1 MCDLIRLL
9 EQCQA
14 DTHEVLGPGAAGR
27 LAHWQ
32 QYANDRERLIKFIR
46 ERIRGKWQN
55 GVELHRRGK
64 LSLEQIAIHCGPEVF
79 DESDIERAKATLSVG
94 GA

>member
-27 LAHWQ
+27 LAYWQ
-32 QYANDRERLIKFIR
+32 QYANDRERLISFIR
-46 ERIRGKWQN
+46 ERIRRKGQN
-55 GVELHRRGK
+55 KAKLHRRGK
-64 LSLEQIAIHCGPEVF
+64 LSLEQIVIQCGPEVF
-79 DESDIERAKATLSVG
+79 DESDIELAKATLSVR